1 MFYFILKI
9 LDYTSSYNGNTT
21 IVSTYTG
28 STRVFHVDFRYKSL
42 LVVTVPRICCE
53 MWPCYVDTI

>member
-9 LDYTSSYNGNTT
+9 LDYTSSYYDNTT

-28 STRVFHVDFRYKSL
+28 STRVFRVDFRNKKD
-42 LVVTVPRICCE
+42 RKDICL
-53 MWPCYVDTI
+53 PVSA